1 MILLPLISFTGD
13 AVVAIVY
20 YFRHML
26 RHILH
31 EPEPP
36 TTLAQGEA
44 IDLSIQF
51 VLFWMPFLVLLAW
64 WTGKPLSLLFGMWIF

>member
-20 YFRHML
+20 YFHHML
-26 RHILH
+26 RHILQ

-36 TTLAQGEA
+36 ITLAQGEA

-64 WTGKPLSLLFGMWIF
+64 WTGKPLSLLFGMWTF